1 MSIRL
6 RLTLLYT
13 SILALTIVTFSLV
26 LYALQSQATLE
37 TTKAALLRQS
47 RDYANLLR
55 RPPMRHEMSPMS
67 TAPTILPGRWTQ
79 VRSLDG
85 NVIRRTPDLTDTT
98 LPLSEAGWRAVN
110 NNLPWFETAVVEG
123 EPLLIYSQ
131 LIATSER
138 TSEIVQIAA
147 PISERENALGTLR
160 MLLIAGDTLI
170 ILAAFAIGWT
180 LAGAALEP
188 IHRITQTAQAIG
200 AARDFRQRIAHRG
213 PNDEIGQLATML
225 NTMLGELESAYRH
238 VQQALEMQKRFV
250 ADASHELRT
259 PLTTIRGNI
268 ELLRHDVPMES
279 AERAEVLADTKA
291 EVERLIRL
299 VNQLLWLARADA
311 HRPLHRERVALEPLI
326 EEVCRQT
333 QLLAPQRTIHIDHV
347 SDAFVWAERDALKQ
361 VLLILLDNARMHTP
375 THATIR
381 VTTTLDEQAVAITI
395 QDTGPG
401 IPPDVLPHV
410 FERFYRGDP
419 ARHTGGTGLG
429 LAIAKELIEAQGG
442 TITVQSTVG
451 QGSAFTIKL
460 ERAFPAAHP

>member
-13 SILALTIVTFSLV
+13 SILALTLVAFSLV
-26 LYALQSQATLE
+26 LYTLQSQATLE
-37 TTKAALLRQS
+37 TIKAALLRQS

-55 RPPMRHEMSPMS
+55 RPPMRHDMPPMA
-67 TAPTILPGRWTQ
+67 APMTLPGRWVQ
-79 VRSLDG
+79 VRSTEG
-85 NVIRRTPDLTDTT
+85 SVMRRTADLSDTT
-98 LPLSEAGWRAVN
+98 LPLSDAGWRAIN

-138 TSEIVQIAA
+138 TNEIVQIAA
-147 PISERENALGTLR
+147 PMSERENALATLR
-160 MLLIAGDTLI
+160 TLLLAGDALI

-200 AARDFRQRIAHRG
+200 AARDFRQRIPHRG

-225 NTMLGELESAYRH
+225 NTMLGELESAYRQVH
-238 VQQALEMQKRFV
+238 QALEMQKRFV
-250 ADASHELRT
+250 TDASHELRT

-268 ELLRHDVPMES
+268 ELLHNDVPLEPT
-279 AERAEVLADTKA
+279 ERAEVLAETTA

-299 VNQLLWLARADA
+299 VNQLLWLARADTTRSLSCA
-311 HRPLHRERVALEPLI
+311 SVALLPLI
-326 EEVCRQT
+326 EEACRQT
-333 QLLAPQRTIHIDHV
+333 KLLAPSRTLLMDDLDDV
-347 SDAFVWAERDALKQ
+347 SVWADRDALKQ

-375 THATIR
+375 ARATIR
-381 VTTTLDEQAVAITI
+381 VSTALESTRVAITV

-401 IPPDVLPHV
+401 IPPDVLPHI

-442 TITVQSTVG
+442 TISVQSIVG
-451 QGSAFTIKL
+451 QGSVFTL
-460 ERAFPAAHP
+460 TLPRALSASA

>member
-13 SILALTIVTFSLV
+13 SILALTIVTFSIV
-26 LYALQSQATLE
+26 LYTLQSQATLE
-37 TTKAALLRQS
+37 TIKATLLRQS

-55 RPPMRHEMSPMS
+55 RPAMRHDAPPMFM
-67 TAPTILPGRWTQ
+67 APTILPGRWVQ

-85 NVIRRTPDLTDTT
+85 NVIRRTPDLSDTT
-98 LPLSEAGWRAVN
+98 LPLSDAGWRAVN
-110 NNLPWFETAVVEG
+110 NNLPWFETAVVED

-147 PISERENALGTLR
+147 PISERENALATLR
-160 MLLIAGDTLI
+160 TLLLVGDTLI

-200 AARDFRQRIAHRG
+200 AARDFHQRIPHRG
-213 PNDEIGQLATML
+213 PHDEIGQLATML

-238 VQQALEMQKRFV
+238 VHQALERQKRFV

-268 ELLRHDVPMES
+268 ELLQNDVPLEP
-279 AERAEVLADTKA
+279 AERADVLADTQA

-311 HRPLHRERVALEPLI
+311 TRSLSRASIALRPLI

-333 QLLAPQRTIHIDHV
+333 KLLAPQRVILSDDIHDV
-347 SDAFVWAERDALKQ
+347 SVWADRDALKQ
-361 VLLILLDNARMHTP
+361 VLLILLDNARVHTP
-375 THATIR
+375 ARATIR
-381 VTTTLDEQAVAITI
+381 VTTTLEPTRVIVTV

-401 IPPDVLPHV
+401 IPADVLPYI

-419 ARHTGGTGLG
+419 ARPTGGTGLG

-442 TITVQSTVG
+442 TITVQSTQG
-451 QGSAFTIKL
+451 QGSVFTITL
-460 ERAFPAAHP
+460 PRALSTSA